1 MVSAQIIFSM
11 SFKMAIPFVAYIRT
25 DRKWYYWVCKNGVKE
40 NPTFKSEVFDKKE
53 DASLKY

>member
-1 MVSAQIIFSM
+1 M

-25 DRKWYYWVCKNGVKE
+25 DRKWYYWVCKNGIKE